1 MRSRAL
7 LIAGM
12 LLLGIACT
20 PESGAPL
27 AVSEVRLFVPLTDK
41 HAAVGYLTLHNQGS
55 VPLTIERISS
65 TSFAN
70 IQMHETLIRDGVAS
84 MHSLPP
90 VTIAPD
96 ASVVFAAGGK
106 HLMLMQPTSS
116 MAAGTAVE
124 LEIHYD
130 SGGLVIV
137 SAAMQDRMPA
147 GQADELH

>member
-1 MRSRAL
+1 
-7 LIAGM
+7 
-12 LLLGIACT
+12 
-20 PESGAPL
+20 
-27 AVSEVRLFVPLTDK
+27 LTEK

-55 VPLTIERISS
+55 APLTIERISS

-70 IQMHETLIRDGVAS
+70 VQMHETVISDGIAS
-84 MHSLPP
+84 MQALPS
-90 VTIAPD
+90 VTIAAG

-116 MAAGTAVE
+116 TAAGTTVE

-137 SAAMQDRMPA
+137 SSAMQDRMPA
-147 GQADELH
+147 E